1 MEGAITVT
9 KDDADENPWASIKG
23 VITIFTGTVHG
34 FCEAANIP
42 PPTSDVIGLG
52 EIVKSFGIIVE
63 KKGRQAQTCTYSCS
77 KVELA

>member
-9 KDDADENPWASIKG
+9 KDDADENPWASMKG

-52 EIVKSFGIIVE
+52 ETVKSFGIIVE
-63 KKGRQAQTCTYSCS
+63 KKKTKKKTSTN
-77 KVELA
+77 VHL